1 MTNLEWLDERPRFSD
16 LRYNLF
22 RVYTLLNR
30 FVPHWQELKPIIIT
44 GSNGKGTAAV
54 TCAQV
59 LRQGGFIT
67 GLCTSPHLLRV
78 GERINL
84 NHGDIDNGNLDRLLE
99 EIRGALPPETHG
111 SFLHSEVLLTAALM
125 WFQEH
130 QAQFIVLEA
139 GLGGRL
145 DSVNIFRKPLAT
157 AITSVSMEHAA
168 ILGPDIPAIAR
179 EKAGI
184 VKKCRPM
191 VTGARDSALSII
203 ETRAERFQA
212 PLFRYNQEFGW
223 QGENLYLGSRSLAV
237 NALQETS
244 AGRINRAIGALL
256 ALLAVP
262 DLTDSAIR
270 GGVLQAQLPGRFQV
284 LSQSPV
290 VIIDVA
296 HNYEGMA
303 NLVSALEENYPMS
316 RKAFVLG
323 IFSDKPAP
331 EMVAMAAQFGE
342 VFYAP
347 PNHPRSFVP
356 KGALGKARLYPKLSM
371 AYQAALDSGA
381 EVICISG
388 SFATV
393 SELFSQLSG

>member
-1 MTNLEWLDERPRFSD
+1 M
-16 LRYNLF
+16 
-22 RVYTLLNR
+22 
-30 FVPHWQELKPIIIT
+30 
-44 GSNGKGTAAV
+44 
-54 TCAQV
+54 
-59 LRQGGFIT
+59 
-67 GLCTSPHLLRV
+67 RV

-84 NHGDIDNGNLDRLLE
+84 NQGSIDDGTLDRLLG
-99 EIRGALPPETHG
+99 EIREGLPPETHG
-111 SFLHSEVLLTAALM
+111 SFLYSEVLLTASLM
-125 WFQEH
+125 WFREN

-145 DSVNIFRKPLAT
+145 DSVNLFRKPLAT

-191 VTGARDSALSII
+191 VTGSTDLALSII

-212 PLFRYNQEFGW
+212 PFLRYNQDFGW
-223 QGENLYLGSRSLAV
+223 QGDTLFLGPRSLVVAQ
-237 NALQETS
+237 LQETS
-244 AGRINRAIGALL
+244 AGRINRAIGAFL

-262 DLTDSAIR
+262 ELTDSSIR
-270 GGVLQAQLPGRFQV
+270 EGVLKARLPGRFQV
-284 LSQSPV
+284 ISQSPL

-303 NLVSALEENYPMS
+303 NLVSALEENYPTA

-323 IFSDKPAP
+323 IFSDKPAE
-331 EMVAMAAQFGE
+331 EMVALATQSGQ

-347 PNHPRSFVP
+347 PNNPRSFIP
-356 KGALGKARLYPKLSM
+356 KNDLGKARLYPELSL
-371 AYQAALDSGA
+371 AYQAAVDSGA

>member
-1 MTNLEWLDERPRFSD
+1 MSNFQWLEERPRFSEI
-16 LRYNLF
+16 RYNLF
-22 RVYTLLNR
+22 RVYTLLTR
-30 FVPHWQELKPIIIT
+30 FVPQWQELEPIIIT

-54 TCAQV
+54 TCAEI
-59 LRQGGFIT
+59 LRQGGFLT
-67 GLCTSPHLLRV
+67 GLCTSPHLMRV

-84 NHGDIDNGNLDRLLE
+84 NQGSIDDGTLDRLLG
-99 EIRGALPPETHG
+99 EIREGLPPETHG
-111 SFLHSEVLLTAALM
+111 SFLYSEVLLTASLM
-125 WFQEH
+125 WFREN

-145 DSVNIFRKPLAT
+145 DSVNLFRKPLAT

-191 VTGARDSALSII
+191 VTGSTDLALSII

-212 PLFRYNQEFGW
+212 PFLRYNQDFGW
-223 QGENLYLGSRSLAV
+223 QGDTLFLGPRSLVVAQ
-237 NALQETS
+237 LQETS
-244 AGRINRAIGALL
+244 AGRINRAIGAFL

-262 DLTDSAIR
+262 ELTDSSIR
-270 GGVLQAQLPGRFQV
+270 EGVLKARLPGRFQV
-284 LSQSPV
+284 ISQSPL

-303 NLVSALEENYPMS
+303 NLVSALEENYPTA

-323 IFSDKPAP
+323 IFSDKPAE
-331 EMVAMAAQFGE
+331 EMVALATQSGQ

-347 PNHPRSFVP
+347 PNNPRSFIP
-356 KGALGKARLYPKLSM
+356 KNDLGKARLYPELSL
-371 AYQAALDSGA
+371 AYQAAVDSGA